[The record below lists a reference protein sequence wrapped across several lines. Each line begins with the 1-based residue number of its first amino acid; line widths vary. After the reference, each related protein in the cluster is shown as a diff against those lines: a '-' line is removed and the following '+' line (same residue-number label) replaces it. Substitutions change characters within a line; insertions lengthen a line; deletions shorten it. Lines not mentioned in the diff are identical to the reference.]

1 MNKLLLLTTIL
12 LASCMTEK
20 QSVKKLAIIQSKYP
34 ELIAQNCADKF
45 PIKETIE
52 VRETITH
59 DTLRATDTLI
69 KDSIINNEL
78 IRYVYLPGQTI
89 TKTIKKDSVIRLENT
104 AKLFVLEGKLK
115 AANEVII
122 KQKQL
127 ITIGRWVG
135 FLLMIFIGVIFVF
148 KKLLK

>member
-59 DTLRATDTLI
+59 DTLKSTDTLI
-69 KDSIINNEL
+69 KDTVINNEI

-127 ITIGRWVG
+127 IVIGRWVG
-135 FLLMIFIGVIFVF
+135 FLLLIIIGVFFIFKRF
-148 KKLLK
+148 I

>member
-34 ELIAQNCADKF
+34 QLIAQNCADKF

-59 DTLRATDTLI
+59 DTLKSTDTLI
-69 KDSIINNEL
+69 KDTVINNEI

-127 ITIGRWVG
+127 IVIGRWVG
-135 FLLMIFIGVIFVF
+135 FLLIIFIGVIFVF

>member
-1 MNKLLLLTTIL
+1 MNKLLLLTIL
-12 LASCMTEK
+12 FASCMTEK
-20 QSVKKLAIIQSKYP
+20 QSVKKLAIINSKYP
-34 ELIAQNCADKF
+34 ELIAQNCSDKF
-45 PIKETIE
+45 PIRESVE

-59 DTLRATDTLI
+59 DTLKSTDTLI

-78 IRYVYLPGQTI
+78 VRYVYLPGQTI

-104 AKLFVLEGKLK
+104 AKLFILEGKLK
-115 AANEVII
+115 AANEQII

-135 FLLMIFIGVIFVF
+135 FLLLIIIGVFFIFKRF
-148 KKLLK
+148 I

>member
-1 MNKLLLLTTIL
+1 MKYLLLLTTIL

-59 DTLRATDTLI
+59 DTLKSTDTLI
-69 KDSIINNEL
+69 KDTVINNEI

-104 AKLFVLEGKLK
+104 AKLFVLESKLK

-127 ITIGRWVG
+127 IVIGRWVG
-135 FLLMIFIGVIFVF
+135 FMLLIFIGVIFVF

>member
-1 MNKLLLLTTIL
+1 MNKLLLITIL
-12 LASCMTEK
+12 FASCMTEK
-20 QSVKKLAIIQSKYP
+20 QSVKKLAIINSKYP
-34 ELIAQNCADKF
+34 ELIAQNCSDKF

-59 DTLRATDTLI
+59 DTLKSTDTLI

-78 IRYVYLPGQTI
+78 VRYVYLPGQTI

-104 AKLFVLEGKLK
+104 AKLFILDGKLK
-115 AANEVII
+115 AANEQII
-122 KQKQL
+122 KQKQM

-135 FLLMIFIGVIFVF
+135 FLLLIIIGVFLIFKRF
-148 KKLLK
+148 I

>member
-34 ELIAQNCADKF
+34 ELIAQNCTDKF

-59 DTLRATDTLI
+59 DTLKSTDTLI
-69 KDSIINNEL
+69 KDTVINNEI

-104 AKLFVLEGKLK
+104 AKLFVLENKLK
-115 AANEVII
+115 AANEA
-122 KQKQL
+122 L
-127 ITIGRWVG
+127 IVANSKLKTLRTILYIMFVLSVVLV
-135 FLLMIFIGVIFVF
+135 LL
-148 KKLLK
+148 KKLIW

>member
-34 ELIAQNCADKF
+34 ELIAKNCADKF

-59 DTLRATDTLI
+59 DTLKSTDTLI
-69 KDSIINNEL
+69 KDTVINNEI

>member
-59 DTLRATDTLI
+59 DTLKSTDTLI

-127 ITIGRWVG
+127 IVIGRWVG
-135 FLLMIFIGVIFVF
+135 FMLLIFIGVIFVF

>member
-1 MNKLLLLTTIL
+1 MNKLLLLTIL
-12 LASCMTEK
+12 FASCMTEK
-20 QSVKKLAIIQSKYP
+20 QSVKKLAIINSKYP
-34 ELIAQNCADKF
+34 ELIAQNCSDKF

-59 DTLRATDTLI
+59 DTLKSTDTLI

-78 IRYVYLPGQTI
+78 VRYVYLPGQTI

-104 AKLFVLEGKLK
+104 AKLFILEGKIK
-115 AANEVII
+115 AANEQII
-122 KQKQL
+122 KQKQM

-135 FLLMIFIGVIFVF
+135 FLLLIIIGVFFIFKRF
-148 KKLLK
+148 I

>member
-1 MNKLLLLTTIL
+1 
-12 LASCMTEK
+12 MTEK

-34 ELIAQNCADKF
+34 ELIAQNCSDKF
-45 PIKETIE
+45 PIRETIE

-59 DTLRATDTLI
+59 DTLKSTDTLI
-69 KDSIINNEL
+69 KDTVINNDI

-104 AKLFVLEGKLK
+104 AKLFVLEGNLK
-115 AANEVII
+115 AANEQII

-127 ITIGRWVG
+127 IVIGRWVG
-135 FLLMIFIGVIFVF
+135 FLLLIIIGVFFIFKRF
-148 KKLLK
+148 I

>member
-1 MNKLLLLTTIL
+1 MNKLLLLTIL
-12 LASCMTEK
+12 FASCMTEK
-20 QSVKKLAIIQSKYP
+20 QSVKKLAIINSKYP
-34 ELIAQNCADKF
+34 ELIAQNCSDKF

-59 DTLRATDTLI
+59 DTLKSTDTLI

-78 IRYVYLPGQTI
+78 VRYVYLPGQTI

-104 AKLFVLEGKLK
+104 AKLFILDGKLK
-115 AANEVII
+115 AANEQII
-122 KQKQL
+122 KQKQM

-135 FLLMIFIGVIFVF
+135 FLLLIIIGVFFIFKRF
-148 KKLLK
+148 I

>member
-34 ELIAQNCADKF
+34 ELIAQNCTDKF

-59 DTLRATDTLI
+59 DTLKSTDTLI
-69 KDSIINNEL
+69 KDTVINNEI

-104 AKLFVLEGKLK
+104 AKLFVLENKLK

-135 FLLMIFIGVIFVF
+135 FLLLIFIGVIFVF

>member
-1 MNKLLLLTTIL
+1 
-12 LASCMTEK
+12 MTEK

-34 ELIAQNCADKF
+34 ELIAQNCSDKF
-45 PIKETIE
+45 PIKESIE

-59 DTLRATDTLI
+59 DTLKSTDTLI
-69 KDSIINNEL
+69 KDTVINNEI

-104 AKLFVLEGKLK
+104 AKLFVLENKLK

-127 ITIGRWVG
+127 IVIGRWVG

>member
-1 MNKLLLLTTIL
+1 
-12 LASCMTEK
+12 MTEK

-59 DTLRATDTLI
+59 DTLKSTDTLI
-69 KDSIINNEL
+69 KDTVINNEI

-115 AANEVII
+115 AANELII

-127 ITIGRWVG
+127 IAIGRWVG

>member
-1 MNKLLLLTTIL
+1 MKYLLLLTTIL

-59 DTLRATDTLI
+59 DTLKSTDTLI
-69 KDSIINNEL
+69 KDTVINNEI

-127 ITIGRWVG
+127 IVIGRWVG

>member
-1 MNKLLLLTTIL
+1 MNKILLLTIL

-104 AKLFVLEGKLK
+104 AKLFVLESKLK

>member
-34 ELIAQNCADKF
+34 ELIAQNCTDKF

-59 DTLRATDTLI
+59 DTLKSTDTLI
-69 KDSIINNEL
+69 KDTVINNEI

-104 AKLFVLEGKLK
+104 AKLFVLESKLK

-135 FLLMIFIGVIFVF
+135 FMLLIFIGVIFVF

>member
-1 MNKLLLLTTIL
+1 
-12 LASCMTEK
+12 MTEK
-20 QSVKKLAIIQSKYP
+20 QSVKKLAIINSKYP
-34 ELIAQNCADKF
+34 ELIAQNCSDKF

-59 DTLRATDTLI
+59 DTLKSTDTLI
-69 KDSIINNEL
+69 KDTVINNEI

-104 AKLFVLEGKLK
+104 AKLFILEGKLK
-115 AANEVII
+115 AANEQII

-135 FLLMIFIGVIFVF
+135 FLLLIIIGVFFIFKRF
-148 KKLLK
+148 I

>member
-1 MNKLLLLTTIL
+1 MNKLLLLTIL
-12 LASCMTEK
+12 FASCMTEK
-20 QSVKKLAIIQSKYP
+20 QSVKKLAIINSKYP
-34 ELIAQNCADKF
+34 ELIAQNCSDKF

-59 DTLRATDTLI
+59 DTLKSTDTLI

-78 IRYVYLPGQTI
+78 VRYVYLPGQTI

-104 AKLFVLEGKLK
+104 AKLFILDGKLK
-115 AANEVII
+115 AANEQII
-122 KQKQL
+122 KQKQM

-135 FLLMIFIGVIFVF
+135 FLLLIIIGVFLIFKRF
-148 KKLLK
+148 I

>member
-59 DTLRATDTLI
+59 DTLKSTDTLI
-69 KDSIINNEL
+69 KDTIINNEI

-104 AKLFVLEGKLK
+104 AKLFVLESKLK
-115 AANEVII
+115 ASNEVII

-127 ITIGRWVG
+127 ITIGRWIG
-135 FLLMIFIGVIFVF
+135 FMLLILSLIHI
-148 KKLLK
+148 

>member
-1 MNKLLLLTTIL
+1 MNKLLLLTIL
-12 LASCMTEK
+12 FASCMTEK
-20 QSVKKLAIIQSKYP
+20 QSVKKLAIINSKYP
-34 ELIAQNCADKF
+34 ELIAQNCSDKF

-59 DTLRATDTLI
+59 DTLKSTDTLI

-78 IRYVYLPGQTI
+78 VRYVYLPGQII

-104 AKLFVLEGKLK
+104 AKLFILEGKLK
-115 AANEVII
+115 AANEQII

-135 FLLMIFIGVIFVF
+135 FLLLIIIGVFFIFKRF
-148 KKLLK
+148 I

>member
-1 MNKLLLLTTIL
+1 
-12 LASCMTEK
+12 MTEK
-20 QSVKKLAIIQSKYP
+20 KSVKKLAIIQSKYP
-34 ELIAQNCADKF
+34 ELIAQNCSDKF

-59 DTLRATDTLI
+59 DTLKSTDTLI
-69 KDSIINNEL
+69 KDTIINNEI

-104 AKLFVLEGKLK
+104 AKLFVLESKLN

-135 FLLMIFIGVIFVF
+135 FMLLIFIGVIFVF

>member
-34 ELIAQNCADKF
+34 ELIAQNCSDKF
-45 PIKETIE
+45 PIRETIE

-59 DTLRATDTLI
+59 DTLKSTDTLI

-104 AKLFVLEGKLK
+104 AKLFVLEGNLK
-115 AANEVII
+115 AANEQII

-127 ITIGRWVG
+127 IVIGRWVG
-135 FLLMIFIGVIFVF
+135 FLLLIIIGVFFIFKRF
-148 KKLLK
+148 I

>member
-1 MNKLLLLTTIL
+1 MNKLLLLTIIF
-12 LASCMTEK
+12 ASCMTEK
-20 QSVKKLAIIQSKYP
+20 QSVKKLAIINSKYP
-34 ELIAQNCADKF
+34 ELIAQNCSDKF

-59 DTLRATDTLI
+59 DTLKSTDTLI

-78 IRYVYLPGQTI
+78 VKYVYLPGQTI

-104 AKLFVLEGKLK
+104 AKLFILEGKIK
-115 AANEVII
+115 AANEQII

-135 FLLMIFIGVIFVF
+135 FLLLIIIGVFFIFKRF
-148 KKLLK
+148 I